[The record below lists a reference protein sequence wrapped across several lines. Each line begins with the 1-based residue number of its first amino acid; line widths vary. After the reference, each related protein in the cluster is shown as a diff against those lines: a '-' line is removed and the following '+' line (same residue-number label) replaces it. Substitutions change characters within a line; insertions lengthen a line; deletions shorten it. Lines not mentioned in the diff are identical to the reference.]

1 LPFHSWFSAFAPYDN
16 PEIAVVTFVYDG
28 GEGSAVA
35 APITQKIL
43 EGYFTEI
50 APRPQPVATEP

>member
-1 LPFHSWFSAFAPYDN
+1 
-16 PEIAVVTFVYDG
+16 VVTFVYDG

-35 APITQKIL
+35 TPITQKIL